1 MPDMRL
7 TGLVRNADLN
17 GRLVALLDFT
27 NGRWDVVLSDGTRLR
42 VLPANLEPDE
52 EGAQISLQNRG
63 QPQTAPYLAYELG
76 RQAGLSGVYN
86 PRPATEQVT
95 NKLKKGGGAVV
106 TGLIEKESDDTEQAL
121 YTGDPEKFTTLESA
135 TWQLDILDYSRQDAI
150 AGYGLVAVDVATRQV
165 YGELMADKSAL
176 EARDAFA
183 RMIQD
188 DDDQATSKEPLV
200 PSMVDTDHDRA
211 FAGAFRLYLERK
223 NIAHR
228 LKTDPRYSHNNLAM
242 VDGVMGRIRSYIRK
256 RLTEEAV
263 EGQDNMRDWPEYF
276 EEAVAAQ
283 SDRRYGVLSNMKRPS
298 TPFSKSKRTWR
309 RALPKTSRNRA
320 TSSAR

>member
-150 AGYGLVAVDVATRQV
+150 AGYGLVAVDVATR
-165 YGELMADKSAL
+165 
-176 EARDAFA
+176 R
-183 RMIQD
+183 
-188 DDDQATSKEPLV
+188 
-200 PSMVDTDHDRA
+200 SM
-211 FAGAFRLYLERK
+211 G
-223 NIAHR
+223 N
-228 LKTDPRYSHNNLAM
+228 
-242 VDGVMGRIRSYIRK
+242 
-256 RLTEEAV
+256 
-263 EGQDNMRDWPEYF
+263 
-276 EEAVAAQ
+276 
-283 SDRRYGVLSNMKRPS
+283 
-298 TPFSKSKRTWR
+298 
-309 RALPKTSRNRA
+309 
-320 TSSAR
+320 